1 MCSPGELTY
10 YGSTLPSYFPIGSA
24 TTLNLP
30 NATRL
35 LPRALY
41 GSAWLQSIRAPKLSH
56 VGEEALMFC
65 TRFRLSSMAKTV
77 VELGESACAYAGVP
91 TDHVVLSACQ
101 IIGPYAFRG
110 SKLSSISAP
119 RLVQAGLGTF
129 AACTA
134 TSISAPLLRVVP
146 VSFAERCY
154 SLGRVTIMA
163 AKVLSGRAFFQ
174 CHNLAVVRAQW
185 VHAILHR
192 CFAGC
197 ARLRRIRHWRLRLL
211 GSEAFRDSGI
221 AVFSANQVEVLGPW
235 AFRGCSSLVRVT
247 ASRCKT
253 VRRGCFQDSGVA
265 FVYAPHVSLVE
276 EFAFFRAHG
285 GAAMNLGTG
294 KGLLTIECSAFAEAH
309 IQEVASMKNAA
320 LGPRAFAGAT
330 VHSLRLPHTVRV
342 GPQCFAEATLVR
354 PVVWVLQ
361 VRIAPAAFCRAQFA
375 SVTATCATH
384 VGRGAFK
391 HARGG
396 VVAVGCL
403 VAEQHLLMGSTLT
416 TVLLHNARVA
426 RHQAFW
432 GADIGVLHCGAL
444 ERYHPSAFQ
453 HYFPVVYSGG
463 VRKFPCLGSAR
474 KPMLVV
480 LLCLR
485 RQTDCND
492 ACVEILSHVNAAVFM

>member
-30 NATRL
+30 NATKL
-35 LPRALY
+35 HPRALY

-56 VGEEALMFC
+56 VGDEALMFC
-65 TRFRLSSMAKTV
+65 TRVRLSSMAKTV
-77 VELGESACAYAGVP
+77 VELGESAWAYAGVP

-101 IIGPYAFRG
+101 IIGPYALRG

-119 RLVQAGLGTF
+119 KLVQAGLGAF

-134 TSISAPLLRVVP
+134 ASISAPLLRVVP
-146 VSFAERCY
+146 ASFAERCY
-154 SLGRVTIMA
+154 SLGRVTIMD
-163 AKVLSGRAFFQ
+163 AKVLSGRAFSQ
-174 CHNLAVVRAQW
+174 CHNLTVVRAQW

-197 ARLRRIRHWRLRLL
+197 ARLSRIRLRRLRLL
-211 GSEAFRDSGI
+211 GSEAFCDSGI
-221 AVFSANQVEVLGPW
+221 AVFSADQIEVLGPW
-235 AFRGCSSLVRVT
+235 AFRGCNSLVRVT
-247 ASRCKT
+247 TSQCKT
-253 VRRGCFQDSGVA
+253 VRRGCFQDSSVA
-265 FVYAPHVSLVE
+265 LVYAPHATLVE

-285 GAAMNLGTG
+285 GASINLGTG
-294 KGLLTIECSAFAEAH
+294 KGLLKIECSAFAEAH
-309 IQEVASMKNAA
+309 IQELASMKTVA

-330 VHSLRLPHTVRV
+330 VDSLRVPNTVRV
-342 GPQCFAEATLVR
+342 GAQCFAEATIVR
-354 PVVWVLQ
+354 PIVWMLR

-384 VGRGAFK
+384 VGRSAFK

-396 VVAVGCL
+396 SVALGCL
-403 VAEQHLLMGSTLT
+403 VAEQHLLRGSTVA
-416 TVLLHNARVA
+416 TVLLHNTRVA

-432 GADIGVLHCGAL
+432 GADIGTLHCGAL

-474 KPMLVV
+474 KAVLAV

-492 ACVEILSHVNAAVFM
+492 VCIEVLSHVNAAVFM